1 MDWPPADL
9 REVHIGVAMLLYAG
23 EQVGLEQ
30 LTGRE
35 EGQADS

>member
-9 REVHIGVAMLLYAG
+9 REVHIGVPMLLYAG

-30 LTGRE
+30 LTRRE